1 MTCKNAIKFN
11 HHGSRNRHTAV
22 TGLHSRQQI
31 IQQSSNM
38 LCHRS
43 TLFKLD
49 KNIFMSSN
57 IVESCCASGD
67 ANQCPGRYMQGKI
80 KGKRVPEKGGA
91 PNRYLLL
98 KSLILGR
105 GTRGTRMCCIFP
117 SNFVSKKIP
126 GTSLF
131 RHKASANQP
140 ISSKK
145 YHGRHE
151 LEQRN
156 FGPNVGGGG
165 FGERGEEFRDGWR

>member
-91 PNRYLLL
+91 PNCYLLL

-105 GTRGTRMCCIFP
+105 GTRGTRMCCIFLPILLAKNFLGHHVFATKHPQTSQYQVKSTMAATSSNKGILAP
-117 SNFVSKKIP
+117 SSCQP
-126 GTSLF
+126 GKTCFL
-131 RHKASANQP
+131 RT
-140 ISSKK
+140 
-145 YHGRHE
+145 
-151 LEQRN
+151 
-156 FGPNVGGGG
+156 
-165 FGERGEEFRDGWR
+165 